1 MKHVINISQ
10 KEEWVSYVRRS
21 VNVDFYHTWNYHT
34 LHVKEGTA
42 LLFVCE
48 DKDDFIAIP
57 LLKRSIPNSNYFDMG
72 SVYGYG
78 GPFSTRAFAE
88 LSETLI
94 TLFKANLLDF
104 LRQENIISVFSRLH
118 PFFDQGPLING
129 FEGVVDNGKVVAL
142 DLMIPLEDQRQQY
155 QERSWRKIKQL
166 RNKGYYVAE
175 GHTSADIKFFEEIYT
190 SNMLRIE
197 AADYYLFDEAYF
209 TQLLQSDEYDARLLF
224 VYNEAGYPICGAIIV
239 LTNQIIQAHLLGTR
253 AEYLQ
258 DSPAKLLLDEVALLG
273 RREGMKYYNL
283 GGGLGFKEDSLF
295 KWKSSFSDLTF
306 EYKSWR
312 FIVDHDAYNSLLT
325 DMEIDH
331 DSDVDFFPLYRLQRQ
346 TI

>member
-1 MKHVINISQ
+1 MKHVIDISQ
-10 KEEWVSYVRRS
+10 KEEWISYVRRS

-34 LHVKEGTA
+34 LHAKEGKA
-42 LLFVCE
+42 LLFVYEE
-48 DKDDFIAIP
+48 DNDFIAIP
-57 LLKRSIPNSNYFDMG
+57 LLKRPIPNSDYFDMG

-78 GPFSTRAFAE
+78 GPFSSRVFSE
-88 LSETLI
+88 LNKTLI
-94 TLFKANLLDF
+94 EQFKIHFVDF
-104 LRQENIISVFSRLH
+104 LEQENIISVFSRLH
-118 PFFDQGPLING
+118 PFFDQDPLMDG

-142 DLMIPLEDQRQQY
+142 DLMISLEDQRRQY
-155 QERSWRKIKQL
+155 QERATRKIRQL
-166 RNKGYYVAE
+166 RNRGYYVVE
-175 GHTSADIKFFEEIYT
+175 GRTNADIKIFEEIYT

-197 AADYYLFDEAYF
+197 ATDYYLFDEAYF
-209 TQLLQSDEYDARLLF
+209 TKLLHSDEYDARLLF
-224 VYNEAGYPICGAIIV
+224 VYNEAGYPVCGAIIV

-253 AEYLQ
+253 TEYLQ
-258 DSPAKLLLDEVALLG
+258 DSPAKLMLDEVTLLG

-312 FIVDHDAYNSLLT
+312 FIVNHDVYNHLLT
-325 DMEIDH
+325 NMEIDP

-346 TI
+346 IV